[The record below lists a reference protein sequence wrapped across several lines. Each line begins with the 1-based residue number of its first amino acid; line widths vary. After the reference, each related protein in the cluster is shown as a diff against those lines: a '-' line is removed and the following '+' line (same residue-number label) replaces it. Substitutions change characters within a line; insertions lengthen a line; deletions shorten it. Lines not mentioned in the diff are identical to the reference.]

1 MKTMRIYYT
10 RQALARHFGVPA
22 SRINEWVAAGCPCIN
37 PALKTQRQKWA
48 HLLFK
53 LPDVERWLSSFTQ
66 PEPRLTQL
74 QFDFH

>member
-1 MKTMRIYYT
+1 MPRLYLT
-10 RQALARHFGVPA
+10 RTELARHFRVPE
-22 SRINEWVAAGCPCIN
+22 SRVSQWVAQGCPCVN
-37 PALKTQRQKWA
+37 PSLRSQHTKWQ

-53 LPDVERWLSSFTQ
+53 LPDVERWLNSFTQ